1 LVCEIIDGRP
11 WEAEV
16 AMRDDEFLREVYE
29 GSYRRLVTGMYGMC
43 GDLGTAEEIVQE
55 AFVRAVAGVRD
66 FRRVDN
72 PEAWL
77 RRVAINIHHSRW
89 RRIKHLSLLTERADP
104 RPEVTAP
111 MDVETDHVTLIAAM
125 RRLPAAQR
133 EAIALH
139 HLFDLSV
146 AEVAALLNIPDGTV
160 KARLSRGRAALAESL
175 RETKG
180 VRHV

>member
-1 LVCEIIDGRP
+1 
-11 WEAEV
+11 
-16 AMRDDEFLREVYE
+16 MRDEEFLRAVYE

-55 AFVRAVAGVRD
+55 AFVRAVAGIRD

-77 RRVAINIHHSRW
+77 RRVAINIHHRRW
-89 RRIKHLSLLTERADP
+89 RRIKHLARLTDQRPDP
-104 RPEVTAP
+104 RPGFTTP
-111 MDVETDHVTLIAAM
+111 MDVETDHVALIAAM

-146 AEVAALLNIPDGTV
+146 AEVAAVLNVPDGTV

-175 RETKG
+175 RDTNE
-180 VRHV
+180 VRHG

>member
-1 LVCEIIDGRP
+1 
-11 WEAEV
+11 
-16 AMRDDEFLREVYE
+16 MKDEQFLREVYE
-29 GSYRRLVTGMYGMC
+29 GSYRRLVTGMYGVC
-43 GDLGTAEEIVQE
+43 GDLGEAEEIVQE

-66 FRRVDN
+66 FRHVDN

-77 RRVAINIHHSRW
+77 RRVAINIHNSRW
-89 RRIKHLSLLTERADP
+89 RRMRRLSVLSSDRAGVFPD
-104 RPEVTAP
+104 RAP
-111 MDVETDHVTLIAAM
+111 PTDVETDHLALISAM

-146 AEVAALLNIPDGTV
+146 AEVAALVGVPDGTV
-160 KARLSRGRAALAESL
+160 KARLSRGRATLAESL
-175 RETKG
+175 RDTNE

>member
-1 LVCEIIDGRP
+1 
-11 WEAEV
+11 
-16 AMRDDEFLREVYE
+16 MRDEEFLREVYE

-89 RRIKHLSLLTERADP
+89 RRIRYFSSLTHDRADA
-104 RPEVTAP
+104 RPDATEP
-111 MDVETDHVTLIAAM
+111 MDVETDHVTLIDAM

-146 AEVAALLNIPDGTV
+146 AEVSALLNVPDGTV

-175 RETKG
+175 RETNG
-180 VRHV
+180 VRHG